1 MIFTILLGCWHD
13 KPDDRLHIKQIV
25 TRLKAII
32 QEDLQNDDSEI
43 NNQSSIE
50 IGNNFNSILNMIG
63 TDIINPLQGE
73 FSQMIEN
80 FDNLDLTGYTYNTTS
95 TIIANNNNDC
105 SLQEL
110 NLPTFQKDDENES

>member
-13 KPDDRLHIKQIV
+13 KPDDRLPVQQIV
-25 TRLKAII
+25 TRLKAMI